1 MLELRGKEDKTE
13 ESAGKTTGD
22 REAPEGRWQGRG
34 NPRLWRK
41 ESCGEGP
48 MDKEGPTQE
57 GTESQKAR

>member
-13 ESAGKTTGD
+13 QSLQED
-22 REAPEGRWQGRG
+22 RETPEGRWQGRG